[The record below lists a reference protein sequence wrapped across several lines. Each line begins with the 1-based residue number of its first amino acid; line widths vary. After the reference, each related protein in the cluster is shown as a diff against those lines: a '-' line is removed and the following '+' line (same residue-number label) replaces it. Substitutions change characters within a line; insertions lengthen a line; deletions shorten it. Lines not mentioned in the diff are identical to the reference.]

1 VALVSAASGVV
12 APAYA
17 APTVQTTV
25 VSRTSAATPFDKEVV
40 VSCPPGTKV
49 YSAGGRVSDWSKYV
63 ELKAVTPLPDLAGV
77 RVVAT
82 TSATAPP
89 WTATAYAVC
98 GLGNPSL
105 ATPAVASLNNPLVGK
120 LSEAVCASGTAVG
133 VGAELSGDITQA
145 GIVGVMPEQDKGRA
159 WASGDPLAQWEV
171 TASAVCLQWPG
182 QVQLVENKVFVPGT
196 GTMATGTAEC
206 PVGGG
211 TLLGGGA
218 VTGFGAGVVTRLVEL
233 KLEQGKVT
241 GVGVRIDGASPWAV
255 SVRALCGTS

>member
-1 VALVSAASGVV
+1 MGVALVSAAAGVV

-25 VSRTSAATPFDKEVV
+25 VSRTSAATPVDKEVV

-63 ELKAVTPLPDLAGV
+63 ELEAVTPLPDLAGV

-82 TSATAPP
+82 TSATVPP

-98 GLGNPSL
+98 GPGNPSL
-105 ATPAVASLNNPLVGK
+105 ATPAVASLNNPLVSK

-133 VGAELSGDITQA
+133 AGAELSGDIAQA
-145 GIVGVMPEQDKGRA
+145 GIEGVMPQQDKGRA

-182 QVQLVENKVFVPGT
+182 QVQLAENKVFVPGT
-196 GTMATGTAEC
+196 IATATAEC

-218 VTGFGAGVVTRLVEL
+218 VTGFAPNVVTRLVEL

-241 GVGVRIDGASPWAV
+241 GVGVRIEGASPWAV
-255 SVRALCGTS
+255 SVSALCGTS